1 MGTDAGEPA
10 SWRSLVPSVVVI
22 AAVLGLAVLL
32 PLTPDTFQNA
42 WALSRDGEAFA
53 TLPALGPTDAGIA
66 PDVYVRLMRAC
77 LAAAW
82 AGWIILAALGHR
94 HVPLRPWTMWA
105 VAALGVSLAVA
116 AFPPMLSGDVL
127 AYVAYGRLPGL
138 HGLNPY
144 LEGGQTLAARG
155 DPSARFLLW
164 DTPLPYGPLWALV
177 AAGVAKLGLG
187 LHAELLVHKTWAGL
201 ALLGAAAA
209 GSRLAALRGASL
221 TLSAPLVIALNPLML
236 VEGPGSGHNDIV
248 MIALLLWAAVTSAR
262 HHAIGAAL
270 VVGLAVAI
278 KPIALLAVPLVIAAH
293 ARHSA
298 GLSTALWAITL
309 LALTLMPTLVL
320 SLPFGGP
327 GVLARAIVSR
337 AAVTHTQTPL
347 MIAGAMA
354 GACAYAA
361 WRIRQVV
368 STTPAAWLDGWVP
381 MALAVGVVVMPL
393 NFPWYL
399 TWAAAPALTLPGR
412 HGLVAVVVTTAVGVM
427 LMWRYT
433 IPI

>member
-1 MGTDAGEPA
+1 MGAVAGA
-10 SWRSLVPSVVVI
+10 SLSWRGLVPAAVVV
-22 AAVLGLAVLL
+22 AAMLGLAVLL
-32 PLTPDTFQNA
+32 PLTPDTFQNS

-53 TLPALGPTDAGIA
+53 TLPAVGPTDTGIA
-66 PDVYVRLMRAC
+66 LDLYLRFMQAC

-82 AGWIILAALGHR
+82 VAWMVLAALAQR
-94 HVPLRPWTMWA
+94 DAAPRARTTWA
-105 VAALGVSLAVA
+105 IAGLGVSLAVA
-116 AFPPMLSGDVL
+116 AFPPMLSGDAL

-144 LEGGQTLAARG
+144 LEGAQALAARG
-155 DPSARFLLW
+155 DPSARFLVW

-177 AAGVAKLGLG
+177 AAAVAKLGLG
-187 LHAELLVHKTWAGL
+187 LHVELLVHKAWAGL

-209 GSRLAALRGASL
+209 ASRLAALRGGPLGSW
-221 TLSAPLVIALNPLML
+221 APLVITLNPLLL

-248 MIALLLWAAVTSAR
+248 MVALLLWAAVKSAR
-262 HHAIGAAL
+262 HHAVGAAV

-278 KPIALLAVPLVIAAH
+278 KPVALLAVPLVIAGH
-293 ARHSA
+293 ARPSA
-298 GLSTALWAITL
+298 GMSTAQRAITL

-327 GVLARAIVSR
+327 AVLARAIVSR
-337 AAVTHTQTPL
+337 AAVAHTQTPL
-347 MIAGAMA
+347 MIAGALT
-354 GACAYAA
+354 GACAYAV
-361 WRIRQVV
+361 WRMRQAVP
-368 STTPAAWLDGWVP
+368 TTPAAWLDGWVP
-381 MALAVGVVVMPL
+381 VALAVGVVAMPL
-393 NFPWYL
+393 SFPWYL

-412 HGLVAVVVTTAVGVM
+412 HGLGAVVVTTVVGVM

>member
-1 MGTDAGEPA
+1 M
-10 SWRSLVPSVVVI
+10 
-22 AAVLGLAVLL
+22 LGLAVLL

-53 TLPALGPTDAGIA
+53 TLLPVGPTDTGIA
-66 PDVYVRLMRAC
+66 LDLYLRLMRAC
-77 LAAAW
+77 LATAWVAWMVLVALAQPDAAPR
-82 AGWIILAALGHR
+82 AR
-94 HVPLRPWTMWA
+94 TMWA
-105 VAALGVSLAVA
+105 LAGLGVALTVAAV
-116 AFPPMLSGDVL
+116 PPMLSGDAL
-127 AYVAYGRLPGL
+127 AYVAYGRIPGL

-144 LEGGQTLAARG
+144 LEGGQALAARV
-155 DPSARFLLW
+155 DPSARFLVW

-177 AAGVAKLGLG
+177 AAAVAKLGLG
-187 LHAELLVHKTWAGL
+187 LHAELLVHKAWAGL
-201 ALLGAAAA
+201 SLLGAAAA
-209 GSRLAALRGASL
+209 AGRLAAFRGAPLGSW
-221 TLSAPLVIALNPLML
+221 APLVIAFNPLLL

-248 MIALLLWAAVTSAR
+248 MVALLLWAAVKSAR
-262 HHAIGAAL
+262 HHAVGAAV

-278 KPIALLAVPLVIAAH
+278 KPVALLAVPLVIAAH
-293 ARHSA
+293 ARPSA
-298 GLSTALWAITL
+298 GMSTALRVITL

-337 AAVTHTQTPL
+337 AAVVHTQTPL
-347 MIAGAMA
+347 MIAGALT
-354 GACAYAA
+354 GACAYAV
-361 WRIRQVV
+361 WRMRQAVL
-368 STTPAAWLDGWVP
+368 TTPAGWLDAWVP
-381 MALAVGVVVMPL
+381 VALAVGVVAMPL

-412 HGLVAVVVTTAVGVM
+412 HGLGAVVVTTVVGVM